1 MIQTNNNL
9 SVLPFYDS
17 LDEQNHRKSY
27 AYGAIYP
34 LYTPIGKVPPFQ
46 VLLPSGSY
54 SVGSISLYKADG
66 TLVSS
71 SVSMSGITFLSFTG
85 YVVMVWDGLD
95 TVAAVS
101 AEGQY
106 YLAVTVSGS
115 TIYSDIFTVVGNISP
130 YVKVEWYDLEDLVMD
145 GCRIVYNLGNSQYFK
160 NFVYL
165 NTELGKPEYEFE
177 EEGETRDGLFF
188 PEKMLS
194 EKTYKM
200 TFLASE
206 YMCDVMR
213 FVRMSDRVKVT
224 DKYGRTYQCDTFLIT
239 PKWETQGD
247 LASVE
252 VEFQTNVVAKRIGR
266 AI

>member
-1 MIQTNNNL
+1 MIQNNNNL
-9 SVLPFYDS
+9 SVLPFYNS

-34 LYTPIGKVPPFQ
+34 LYTPIGHIPPFQ
-46 VLLPSGSY
+46 VILPSGS
-54 SVGSISLYKADG
+54 SVGTIKLYKATGEDVG
-66 TLVSS
+66 
-71 SVSMSGITFLSFTG
+71 SVSMSLGSKSFDG
-85 YVVMVWDGLD
+85 YVVVYWTG
-95 TVAAVS
+95 TGSVEVN

-106 YLAVTVSGS
+106 YLAMSVGNT
-115 TIYSDIFTVVGNISP
+115 TIYSDIFTVVSNISA
-130 YVKVEWYDLEDLVMD
+130 YTKVEWYDLEDLVME
-145 GCRIVYNLGNSQYFK
+145 GCRIVYDLGNSQYFK
-160 NFVYL
+160 NYVYL
-165 NTELGKPEYEFE
+165 NTELGKPDYEFE

-188 PEKMLS
+188 PEKMIS

-206 YMCDVMR
+206 YLCDVMR
-213 FVRMSDRVKVT
+213 FVRMSDKVKVT
-224 DKYGRTYQCDTFLIT
+224 DKYGRNYQCDTFLIT

-266 AI
+266 AF

>member
-1 MIQTNNNL
+1 MTQNNNL
-9 SVLPFYDS
+9 SVLPFYAS
-17 LDEQNHRKSY
+17 IDEQNHRRSY

-46 VLLPSGSY
+46 IIVANGS
-54 SVGSISLYKADG
+54 SVGSITLYTAEGESKG
-66 TLVSS
+66 TVTMNVSS
-71 SVSMSGITFLSFTG
+71 KSFTDYTILYWTG
-85 YVVMVWDGLD
+85 TG
-95 TVAAVS
+95 AVSAIS

-106 YLAVTVSGS
+106 YLAMTVGSS

-130 YVKVEWYDLEDLVMD
+130 YTKVEWYDFDDLVME
-145 GCRIVYNLGNSQYFK
+145 GCRIVYDLGNNQYFK

-188 PEKMLS
+188 PEKMIS

-206 YMCDVMR
+206 YLCDVMR
-213 FVRMSDRVKVT
+213 FVRMSDKVTVT

-247 LASVE
+247 LASVD

-266 AI
+266 AFTT